1 MSRRPILYYITDSS
15 QLGHPQQLLGRIR
28 AAFAAGVDWVQIRE
42 KQMATRDLCRV
53 VEQALA
59 LPEKGNARLLVG
71 ERLDVALACGA
82 DGVHLPADSLPV
94 AVVRN
99 AVPPGWPAKW
109 PANCPAKWLVGA
121 SCHSTAE
128 VEAAAREGA
137 SFAVLGPMFPTPG
150 KRPPLGLE
158 PLRQACLSMAPR
170 QFPVLALG
178 GVTLENARACLEAGA
193 AGLAAIR
200 LLQSTDVA
208 AGVATVAAKLRSFGV
223 ALETG

>member
-15 QLGHPQQLLGRIR
+15 QLRRPQELLESIR
-28 AAFAAGVDWVQIRE
+28 AAYDVGVDWVQIRE
-42 KQMATRDLCRV
+42 KQMATRDLFRL

-59 LPEKGNARLLVG
+59 LPEKGNGRLLVN
-71 ERLDVALACGA
+71 ERLDVALACGT

-99 AVPPGWPAKW
+99 AVPAGW
-109 PANCPAKWLVGA
+109 PAKWLVGV
-121 SCHSTAE
+121 SCHSPAE

-137 SFAVLGPMFPTPG
+137 SFAVLGPVFDTPG

-158 PLRQACLSMAPR
+158 PLRQACRSVALR

-178 GVTLENARACLEAGA
+178 GVTLENAGTCFEAGA
-193 AGLAAIR
+193 AGFAAIR
-200 LLQSTDVA
+200 LFQSADIARVVA
-208 AGVATVAAKLRSFGV
+208 HLRKLAGAFT
-223 ALETG
+223 LEPRA

>member
-1 MSRRPILYYITDSS
+1 MTDRPNILLVISDQQRTDT
-15 QLGHPQQLLGRIR
+15 LGFLGR
-28 AAFAAGVDWVQIRE
+28 
-42 KQMATRDLCRV
+42 TPCRT
-53 VEQALA
+53 
-59 LPEKGNARLLVG
+59 PYMDRL
-71 ERLDVALACGA
+71 
-82 DGVHLPADSLPV
+82 
-94 AVVRN
+94 
-99 AVPPGWPAKW
+99 
-109 PANCPAKWLVGA
+109 
-121 SCHSTAE
+121 
-128 VEAAAREGA
+128 AREGA

>member
-15 QLGHPQQLLGRIR
+15 QLAQPKEVLGRIR
-28 AAFAAGVDWVQIRE
+28 AAYAAGVDWIQIRE
-42 KQMATRDLCRV
+42 KKMPARDLCRL

-59 LPEKGNARLLVG
+59 LPEKGRGRLLIN

-99 AVPPGWPAKW
+99 AVPVVGPAE
-109 PANCPAKWLVGA
+109 WLVGA
-121 SCHSTAE
+121 SCHSPAQ

-137 SFAVLGPMFPTPG
+137 SFAVLGPIFETPG
-150 KRPPLGLE
+150 KGPPLGLE
-158 PLRQACLSMAPR
+158 PLRQACRAVAER
-170 QFPVLALG
+170 EFPVLALG
-178 GVTLENARACLEAGA
+178 GVNLENAGTCLEAGA

-200 LLQSTDVA
+200 LFQSTDVA
-208 AGVATVAAKLRSFGV
+208 EDVATAAANLHSFEMAPERGG
-223 ALETG
+223 T

>member
-15 QLGHPQQLLGRIR
+15 QLGHPQQLLGSIR
-28 AAFAAGVDWVQIRE
+28 AAYAAGVDWVQIRE
-42 KQMATRDLCRV
+42 KQMATPDLCRL

-59 LPEKGNARLLVG
+59 LPEKGNARLLVS

-99 AVPPGWPAKW
+99 SAPAGWPANW
-109 PANCPAKWLVGA
+109 PANWLVGA
-121 SCHSTAE
+121 SCHSTVE

-137 SFAVLGPMFPTPG
+137 SFAVLGPVFDTPG
-150 KRPPLGLE
+150 KRLPLGLE

-178 GVTLENARACLEAGA
+178 GVTLENAGACLEAGA
-193 AGLAAIR
+193 AGVAAIR
-200 LLQSTDVA
+200 LFQSTEVA
-208 AGVATVAAKLRSFGV
+208 AGVATVAARLRSFGV
-223 ALETG
+223 APETG

>member
-28 AAFAAGVDWVQIRE
+28 AAYAAGVDWVQIRE
-42 KQMATRDLCRV
+42 KQMATPDLCRL

-59 LPEKGNARLLVG
+59 LPEKGNARLLVS

-99 AVPPGWPAKW
+99 AVPAGWPDKW
-109 PANCPAKWLVGA
+109 PANWVIGA
-121 SCHSTAE
+121 SCHSPGE

-137 SFAVLGPMFPTPG
+137 SFAVLGPVFPTPG

-158 PLRQACLSMAPR
+158 PLRKACLSMAPR

-178 GVTLENARACLEAGA
+178 GVTLENAGACLEAGA

-208 AGVATVAAKLRSFGV
+208 AGVATVAAKLRKLWGG
-223 ALETG
+223 T

>member
-15 QLGHPQQLLGRIR
+15 QLGHPQQLLGSIR
-28 AAFAAGVDWVQIRE
+28 AAYAAGVDWVQIRE
-42 KQMATRDLCRV
+42 KQMATPDLCRL

-59 LPEKGNARLLVG
+59 LPEKGNARLLVS

-99 AVPPGWPAKW
+99 AVPAGW
-109 PANCPAKWLVGA
+109 PAKWLVGA
-121 SCHSTAE
+121 SCHSPAE

-137 SFAVLGPMFPTPG
+137 SFAVLGPVFDTPG

-158 PLRQACLSMAPR
+158 PLRQACRSMAPR

-208 AGVATVAAKLRSFGV
+208 SGVATVAAKLRSFGV
-223 ALETG
+223 ALEAG

>member
-53 VEQALA
+53 VDQALA

-99 AVPPGWPAKW
+99 AVPAGWPAKW
-109 PANCPAKWLVGA
+109 LIGA
-121 SCHSTAE
+121 SCHSPAE
-128 VEAAAREGA
+128 VEAATREGA
-137 SFAVLGPMFPTPG
+137 SFAVLGPVFPTPG

-200 LLQSTDVA
+200 LFQSTD
-208 AGVATVAAKLRSFGV
+208 VATVAAKLGSFGV

>member
-15 QLGHPQQLLGRIR
+15 QLEHPQQLLGSIR
-28 AAFAAGVDWVQIRE
+28 AAYAAGVDWVQIRE
-42 KQMATRDLCRV
+42 KQMATPDLCRL

-59 LPEKGNARLLVG
+59 LPEKGNARLLVS

-99 AVPPGWPAKW
+99 AVPAGW

-121 SCHSTAE
+121 SCHSPAE

-137 SFAVLGPMFPTPG
+137 SFAVLGPVFDTPG

-158 PLRQACLSMAPR
+158 PLRQACRSMAPR

-208 AGVATVAAKLRSFGV
+208 SGVATVAAKLRSFGV
-223 ALETG
+223 AP